1 MPTAVAKFSHDIND
15 RAKLASRVRIALQEL
30 VEDEFLG
37 SSLKFKEGKNIV
49 YFNFSIVSFK
59 LSGEILLTEKDV
71 EVKLKLPLIGIAMKS
86 IVIERLEDLVPKYLK
101 D

>member
-37 SSLKFKEGKNIV
+37 SGLKFKEGKNIV
-49 YFNFSIVSFK
+49 YFNFSIGSFK

>member
-37 SSLKFKEGKNIV
+37 SGLQFKEGKNIV
-49 YFNFSIVSFK
+49 YFNFSIGSFK

>member
-49 YFNFSIVSFK
+49 YFNFSIGSFK
-59 LSGEILLTEKDV
+59 LSGEILLKEKDV

>member
-37 SSLKFKEGKNIV
+37 SGLKFKVGKNIV
-49 YFNFSIVSFK
+49 YFNFSIGSFK

>member
-1 MPTAVAKFSHDIND
+1 MPTAVAKFSHDISD

-37 SSLKFKEGKNIV
+37 SSLKFKEGINIV
-49 YFNFSIVSFK
+49 YFNFSIGSFK

-71 EVKLKLPLIGIAMKS
+71 EVKLRLPLIGIAMKS
-86 IVIERLEDLVPKYLK
+86 IVVEKLEDLVPKYLK

>member
-37 SSLKFKEGKNIV
+37 SDLKFKEGKNIV
-49 YFNFSIVSFK
+49 YFNFSIGSFK

-101 D
+101 N